1 MEEEDYLIITK
12 IKQHQLN
19 SNRISNNNFD
29 TFKENVSNLVKEIVL
44 DHLESRGLSVKQYMR
59 LHDLG
64 FLYIP
69 KSPFVYF
76 MNLSIMIARQG
87 CLGSI
92 EPYLSNEEVYNW
104 INLRYSQKFEKASV
118 EQKEAL
124 FNDAVN
130 EIWSKCLYTLKGI
143 SEFRNYIDW
152 DRNYPMINPK
162 YRI

>member
-44 DHLESRGLSVKQYMR
+44 NHLESRGLSVEQYMR

-69 KSPFVYF
+69 KNPIVYF
-76 MNLSIMIARQG
+76 MNLSIIISRQG

-143 SEFRNYIDW
+143 SEFRNYNDW
-152 DRNYPMINPK
+152 DRNYPMINPQ

>member
-1 MEEEDYLIITK
+1 MEEKNYLIIIR
-12 IKQHQLN
+12 IKQQQLN
-19 SNRISNNNFD
+19 SNRIVNNSFE
-29 TFKENVSNLVKEIVL
+29 TFKENVSNIVKEIIL
-44 DHLESRGLSVKQYMR
+44 NHLESRGLSVKQYMR
-59 LHDLG
+59 LHNLG

-76 MNLSIMIARQG
+76 TNLSIMIAYQG
-87 CLGSI
+87 RLGSI

-104 INLRYSQKFEKASV
+104 INLRYSQKFENASV
-118 EQKEAL
+118 EQKDAL

-130 EIWSKCLYTLKGI
+130 EIWSKCLYILKDI

>member
-12 IKQHQLN
+12 RKQHQLN
-19 SNRISNNNFD
+19 SNRIIYTNFVA
-29 TFKENVSNLVKEIVL
+29 FKENVSNLVKKIVL

-59 LHDLG
+59 LHELG

-69 KSPFVYF
+69 KEPFVYF

-87 CLGSI
+87 CLGTI
-92 EPYLSNEEVYNW
+92 EPYLSNDEVYNW

-130 EIWSKCLYTLKGI
+130 EIWSKCLYTLKDI

-152 DRNYPMINPK
+152 DRNYPMIDPK